1 MNTHYNFFDKLLL
14 NKFVELQRRHIVVV
28 VDTPMMKI
36 ISKLTKSFDL
46 VFISKNSLSYK
57 KYVIEVTRR
66 MGKSEHIAIC
76 KKYIEIIRQI
86 GNCAVIDTKTGKLI
100 TIWDLIDESWA
111 KEIADIV
118 RTGNVVGTFNRSGK
132 SIEIQ
137 NHILKDFI
145 ELYKSKHSL
154 LFRKV
159 YNFLNKIGDQPI
171 SDLDKVLDCDFI
183 PSCKRSEFTTLRRIV
198 DKWQSMSSSE
208 CDSLVNYRWG
218 IALDNYDTL
227 SVIVCDITYMKNE
240 VDINKLKTK
249 KELLVRNISSCKHLV
264 KTVDLVLENKDTGV
278 GCVVTLT
285 PECAINFINLFDD
298 NLLYDDNVEIK
309 PKNYMYELYQPI
321 HR

>member
-1 MNTHYNFFDKLLL
+1 MNKYYNDFDKLLL
-14 NKFVELQRRHIVVV
+14 SKFVELQRRHIVVV

-66 MGKSEHIAIC
+66 MGKSEHIAIR

-100 TIWDLIDESWA
+100 TIWDLIDESWS

-137 NHILKDFI
+137 NLILKDFV
-145 ELYKSKHSL
+145 ELYKPKYTH
-154 LFRKV
+154 LFRNV
-159 YNFLNKIGDQPI
+159 YIFLNKISEQPI
-171 SDLDKVLDCDFI
+171 SDLDKILDCDFI
-183 PSCKRSEFTTLRRIV
+183 PSCKRSEFMTLRRII
-198 DKWQSMSSSE
+198 DKWQSMSSNE

-218 IALDNYDTL
+218 IVLDNYDTI
-227 SVIVCDITYMKNE
+227 SVIISNIAYTKNE
-240 VDINKLKTK
+240 VDVNKLKTK
-249 KELLVRNISSCKHLV
+249 KELLVKNILGCKHLV
-264 KTVDLVLENKDTGV
+264 KTVDFVLENKDTGT
-278 GCVVTLT
+278 GCMVTLT
-285 PECAINFINLFDD
+285 PECAVNFINLFDD
-298 NLLYDDNVEIK
+298 NLMCDNVEIK
-309 PKNYMYELYQPI
+309 PKNYMYVIYQPI
-321 HR
+321 YRQ